1 MKLSYST
8 TPRRGG
14 RDSILKDALIPP
26 FTASEISRAIEAND
40 KFVEA
45 LERMKEDRLVDQQI
59 S

>member
-26 FTASEISRAIEAND
+26 FTALEISRAIAAND
-40 KFVEA
+40 RFVAE
-45 LERMKEDRLVDQQI
+45 LEQI
-59 S
+59 SGEHVIDGG